1 MISNDNSKYFSL
13 RHFIAFFQQSKIFR
27 MHELLYVYNKC
38 LSGIGAIYFW
48 YSTYLNIIL
57 NFLIYK
63 FID

>member
-38 LSGIGAIYFW
+38 LSGIGAIYF
-48 YSTYLNIIL
+48 
-57 NFLIYK
+57 
-63 FID
+63 